1 MPDQRKAG
9 CNSGILEAWSSAPT
23 SVSTA
28 SLAGRVFPFPLD
40 GFLLTLQGF
49 PQTDSHQNCYLYTA
63 TIKSDQEPGA
73 SGGHSVIRINSQWAF
88 DFQP

>member
-40 GFLLTLQGF
+40 VFLLTLQGF
-49 PQTDSHQNCYLYTA
+49 PQTDSHQNCYFVHGDNQVRSRTRGVRGSFSH
-63 TIKSDQEPGA
+63 K
-73 SGGHSVIRINSQWAF
+73 N
-88 DFQP
+88 